1 LTGDTFLVI
10 TAVLFIIY
18 AYKHHRQAFKDNSF
32 KLGMTLFGL
41 VQLSTVNFF
50 LTKAK
55 FGDSIVL
62 PNPLLSP
69 DYLGLQI
76 LQSFSVI
83 VFVTFKQPV
92 DLFSVFNKRPDIQFS
107 VFQYPNFFYAEQRL
121 RLMQN
126 KDLI

>member
-1 LTGDTFLVI
+1 VI
-10 TAVLFIIY
+10 TAVLFTVY
-18 AYKHHRQAFKDNSF
+18 AYKHHRQAFKEYSF
-32 KLGMTLFGL
+32 KLGMALFGL

-50 LTKAK
+50 LTRAK
-55 FGDSIVL
+55 YGDSNKI
-62 PNPLLSP
+62 PNPLLST

-92 DLFSVFNKRPDIQFS
+92 DLFRVFNKRPDIQFS